1 MAPRHPRGRL
11 TQAHTTLAAAHRPTT
26 TAKAHR
32 PTALTSGGRIIE
44 QGTHAHLLAANGPH
58 AHLLA
63 ANGAHARL
71 SRHGTS
77 EAA

>member
-1 MAPRHPRGRL
+1 MAPRHPRSRL

-32 PTALTSGGRIIE
+32 PTALTSGRIIE
-44 QGTHAHLLAANGPH
+44 QGIHTD
-58 AHLLA
+58 LLA
-63 ANGAHARL
+63 ANGAYARL
-71 SRHGTS
+71 WRHGTP